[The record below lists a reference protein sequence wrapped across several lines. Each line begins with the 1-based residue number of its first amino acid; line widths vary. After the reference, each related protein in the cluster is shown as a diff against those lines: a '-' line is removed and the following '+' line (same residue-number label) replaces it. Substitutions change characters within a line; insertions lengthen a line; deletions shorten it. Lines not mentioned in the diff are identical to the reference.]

1 MSDEHASPN
10 AQPESSPSSDTGL
23 RPTPGLEIIEGREF
37 LAENVAISGRHF
49 IRCSFNFCNLIY
61 SGGPVGLVEC
71 GGAHNELVEV
81 GPVKEAI
88 TGHGS
93 DAIRDKMIRY
103 WKDVRR
109 GLNLEIPETAPAS
122 EARPSSEASGSSE
135 SA

>member
-1 MSDEHASPN
+1 MSDQHASPHGS
-10 AQPESSPSSDTGL
+10 APESSPNEPGL
-23 RPTPGLEIIEGREF
+23 RPAPGLEIIEGREF

-88 TGHGS
+88 TGHGAA
-93 DAIRDKMIRY
+93 AIRDKMLRY

-109 GLNLEIPETAPAS
+109 GLNLTVPEVAGATEASDSSETA
-122 EARPSSEASGSSE
+122 G
-135 SA
+135 